1 MFGGKS
7 IFSKKQWTVRGA
19 YILLLTGCTIMA
31 MVLLTITFYFAS
43 KHQLKQQNLSSRAEY
58 LEKMQDELEGE
69 MHSRV
74 VKMQTI
80 YTETALTNNMRN
92 RLPDGSNLK
101 KFYWEAADFA
111 KNRFDLD
118 DGLMAVYIYDSED
131 EVVSVYRSTVTAF
144 AADLYEHPEEANAKA
159 LQAYVRSDASELF
172 VSGYYNEELKDNVI
186 RVVMKL
192 HEYSGFRAQYGY
204 LICEFNGAPFR
215 NVMQKYITTKDEVV
229 WLQGDGDVPICYAGN
244 EEKGLEL
251 FRQLSEELSGEEE
264 LNLKSEY
271 DGFYLTESSFDKY
284 HLHTYML
291 TSKAF
296 LNSTLRM
303 LIQILIG
310 VAIIMTAIAS
320 VIGIYISTLIAK
332 PIEELQGR
340 VVRIAE
346 GEMELRID
354 TEGWSRE
361 LVVLGTEFN
370 NMLDQIQ
377 DMIFHQ
383 YENQLLMERT
393 EYQALQA
400 QINPHFLYNTL
411 NTMSGIAVS
420 QNCPMVS
427 ELCQALS
434 GIFRYSINISDSLAT
449 VQEEL
454 AHVQNYLYV
463 MDVRHGFID
472 SYSFDVPG
480 DVLKDQIPRISIQ
493 PIVENAL
500 NHGLRYVRGR
510 EKRLE
515 IVARHKE
522 DELWI
527 EIKDNGV
534 GMDVEEINSALKE
547 NKINRIEKGDSIGI
561 LNVNARIKMAF
572 GDAYGL
578 YYESTEN
585 EGTCVTIRIPIVGEG
600 VYGYDEDQVSGISC
614 G

>member
-1 MFGGKS
+1 M
-7 IFSKKQWTVRGA
+7 
-19 YILLLTGCTIMA
+19 
-31 MVLLTITFYFAS
+31 
-43 KHQLKQQNLSSRAEY
+43 KQQNLSSRAEY
-58 LEKMQDELEGE
+58 LEKMQDELAGE
-69 MHSRV
+69 IHSRV

-92 RLPDGSNLK
+92 RLRDGSNLK
-101 KFYWEAADFA
+101 KFYWEASDFA
-111 KNRFDLD
+111 ESRFDLD
-118 DGLMAVYIYDSED
+118 DGLQAVYIYDSKD
-131 EVVSVYRSTVTAF
+131 KVVSVYRSSVTAF
-144 AADLYEHPEEANAKA
+144 AADLYEGEDEINAEALKT
-159 LQAYVRSDASELF
+159 YVDSDTSELF
-172 VSGYYNEELKDNVI
+172 VSGYYNRVLKDDVI
-186 RVVMKL
+186 RIVMKL
-192 HEYSGFRAQYGY
+192 HEYSGVRTQYGY
-204 LICEFNGAPFR
+204 LVCEFDSSVFK

-229 WLQGDGDVPICYAGN
+229 WLQGVGDIPICSAGN
-244 EEKGLEL
+244 EEKGLAL
-251 FRQLSEELSGEEE
+251 FAELSEELQQEDAEK
-264 LNLKSEY
+264 LKSEY
-271 DGFYLTESSFDKY
+271 GGFYLTESSFDKY
-284 HLHTYML
+284 NLHTYML
-291 TSKAF
+291 TSKAY
-296 LNSTLRM
+296 LYSTLRV
-303 LIQILIG
+303 LIQILVG
-310 VAIIMTAIAS
+310 VAIIMTFIAS
-320 VIGIYISTLIAK
+320 VIGIYLSTLIAK
-332 PIEELQGR
+332 PIEELKGR

-354 TEGWSRE
+354 TSGWSEE

-434 GIFRYSINISDSLAT
+434 GIFRYSINISDTLAT

-454 AHVQNYLYV
+454 QHVQNYLYV

-480 DVLKDQIPRISIQ
+480 DVLKDLIPRISIQ

-500 NHGLRYVRGR
+500 NHGLRFVRGR
-510 EKRLE
+510 EKKLE
-515 IVARHKE
+515 IVARHK
-522 DELWI
+522 DGELWI

-534 GMDVEEINSALKE
+534 GMDTEEINAALE
-547 NKINRIEKGDSIGI
+547 ANQINRIEKGDSIGI

-572 GDAYGL
+572 GESYGL
-578 YYESTEN
+578 FYQSAEN
-585 EGTCVTIRIPIVGEG
+585 EGTCVTIRIPIMGEG
-600 VYGYDEDQVSGISC
+600 ADFYGDDQVSGVSC

>member
-7 IFSKKQWTVRGA
+7 IFSKKQWTIRGA
-19 YILLLTGCTIMA
+19 YILLLVGCTIMA

-69 MHSRV
+69 IHSRV

-92 RLPDGSNLK
+92 RLSDGSNLK
-101 KFYWEAADFA
+101 KFYWEASDFA

-131 EVVSVYRSTVTAF
+131 KVVSVYRSKVTAF
-144 AADLYEHPEEANAKA
+144 AADLYDRPREANAEA
-159 LQAYVRSDASELF
+159 LQAYVQSDTSELF
-172 VSGYYNEELKDNVI
+172 VSGYYNEILKSNII
-186 RVVMKL
+186 RMVMKL
-192 HEYSGFRAQYGY
+192 HEYSGSRVQYGY
-204 LICEFNGAPFR
+204 LICEFDGADFQS
-215 NVMQKYITTKDEVV
+215 VMQKYITTKDEVV
-229 WLQGDGDVPICYAGN
+229 WLQGDADLPICYAGN
-244 EEKGLEL
+244 EEQGIEL
-251 FRQLSEELSGEEE
+251 FHQLAEELVQENS
-264 LNLKSEY
+264 LKLKSDYE
-271 DGFYLTESSFDKY
+271 GFYLTESDFNKY

-291 TSKAF
+291 TSKAY
-296 LNSTLRM
+296 LYSTLRM

-310 VAIIMTAIAS
+310 VAVLMAAIAS

-354 TEGWSRE
+354 TTGWSRE

-434 GIFRYSINISDSLAT
+434 GIFRYSINISDSLST
-449 VQEEL
+449 VQDEL
-454 AHVQNYLYV
+454 QHVQNYLYV

-472 SYSFDVPG
+472 NYSFDVPG
-480 DVLKDQIPRISIQ
+480 EVLRDQIPRISIQ

-515 IVARHKE
+515 IVARHR
-522 DELWI
+522 DEELVI

-534 GMDVEEINSALKE
+534 GMDMEEINSALKE
-547 NKINRIEKGDSIGI
+547 NRLNRIEKGDSIGI

-578 YYESTEN
+578 HYESAEN

-600 VYGYDEDQVSGISC
+600 GYAYAEEQVSSISC

>member
-1 MFGGKS
+1 MFGGRS
-7 IFSKKQWTVRGA
+7 IFSKKRWTIRGA
-19 YILLLTGCTIMA
+19 YILILTGCTIMA

-43 KHQLKQQNLSSRAEY
+43 KHQLRQQNLSSRAEY
-58 LEKMQDELEGE
+58 LENMQDELEDAI
-69 MHSRV
+69 HSRV

-80 YTETALTNNMRN
+80 YTETSRTNNMRN

-111 KNRFDLD
+111 ESRFNLD
-118 DGLMAVYIYDSED
+118 DGLRAVYIYDSHN

-144 AADLYEHPEEANAKA
+144 AADLYEDKQAANAQA
-159 LQAYVRSDASELF
+159 LLDYVDSDASELF
-172 VSGYYNEELKDNVI
+172 VSGYYNNVLKDDVI

-192 HEYSGFRAQYGY
+192 HEYSGTKMQYGY
-204 LICEFNGAPFR
+204 LICEFDSSVFK

-229 WLQGDGDVPICYAGN
+229 WLQGIGDIPICYAGN
-244 EEKGLEL
+244 EQKGLRLYQE
-251 FRQLSEELSGEEE
+251 LSEELAEEEE
-264 LNLKSEY
+264 LSLKSEY
-271 DGFYLTESSFDKY
+271 GGFYLTERSFDKY
-284 HLHTYML
+284 NLHSYML
-291 TSKAF
+291 TSKAY
-296 LNSTLRM
+296 LNSTLQM

-310 VAIIMTAIAS
+310 VASVMTFVAS
-320 VIGIYISTLIAK
+320 VIGIYLSTQIAK
-332 PIEELQGR
+332 PIEELKER
-340 VVRIAE
+340 VGRIAE

-354 TEGWSRE
+354 TSGWSEE
-361 LVVLGTEFN
+361 LEVLGTEFN

-420 QNCPMVS
+420 QSCPMVS

-434 GIFRYSINISDSLAT
+434 GIFRYSINISDTLAT

-454 AHVQNYLYV
+454 QHVQNYLYV

-500 NHGLRYVRGR
+500 NHGLRFVRGR

-515 IVARHKE
+515 IVARHKD

-534 GMDVEEINSALKE
+534 GMDTEEINAALKE
-547 NKINRIEKGDSIGI
+547 NKLNRIEKGDSIGI

-572 GDAYGL
+572 GDSYGL
-578 YYESTEN
+578 FYESAEN

-600 VYGYDEDQVSGISC
+600 VYTYDEDQVSGVSC

>member
-1 MFGGKS
+1 MIEK
-7 IFSKKQWTVRGA
+7 INE
-19 YILLLTGCTIMA
+19 LLSQ
-31 MVLLTITFYFAS
+31 ITKEQIRIREA
-43 KHQLKQQNLSSRAEY
+43 
-58 LEKMQDELEGE
+58 ELE
-69 MHSRV
+69 
-74 VKMQTI
+74 
-80 YTETALTNNMRN
+80 L
-92 RLPDGSNLK
+92 
-101 KFYWEAADFA
+101 
-111 KNRFDLD
+111 
-118 DGLMAVYIYDSED
+118 
-131 EVVSVYRSTVTAF
+131 
-144 AADLYEHPEEANAKA
+144 
-159 LQAYVRSDASELF
+159 LQS
-172 VSGYYNEELKDNVI
+172 
-186 RVVMKL
+186 
-192 HEYSGFRAQYGY
+192 
-204 LICEFNGAPFR
+204 
-215 NVMQKYITTKDEVV
+215 
-229 WLQGDGDVPICYAGN
+229 
-244 EEKGLEL
+244 
-251 FRQLSEELSGEEE
+251 
-264 LNLKSEY
+264 
-271 DGFYLTESSFDKY
+271 
-284 HLHTYML
+284 
-291 TSKAF
+291 
-296 LNSTLRM
+296 
-303 LIQILIG
+303 
-310 VAIIMTAIAS
+310 
-320 VIGIYISTLIAK
+320 
-332 PIEELQGR
+332 
-340 VVRIAE
+340 
-346 GEMELRID
+346 
-354 TEGWSRE
+354 
-361 LVVLGTEFN
+361 
-370 NMLDQIQ
+370 
-377 DMIFHQ
+377 
-383 YENQLLMERT
+383 
-393 EYQALQA
+393 

-411 NTMSGIAVS
+411 NTMSGLAVS